1 MCLCFFGVF
10 SRVTQTEMLTEN
22 VNSLVDKQMRQINQ
36 IIVIGP
42 VDLKTKYLVNVY
54 LYPHKGFVHQIEKSG
69 SIKTRK
75 IFVILHSA
83 LCDNWYLFKVSNR
96 ENSWVT

>member
-1 MCLCFFGVF
+1 MCLCFFGFF

-22 VNSLVDKQMRQINQ
+22 VNSLVDKQMGQINQ

-42 VDLKTKYLVNVY
+42 VDSKTKYLVNVY
-54 LYPHKGFVHQIEKSG
+54 LYPHKNFVHQ
-69 SIKTRK
+69 TRK
-75 IFVILHSA
+75 VARLKLGKYLSYCIQHRVITGTYS
-83 LCDNWYLFKVSNR
+83 VSNR

>member
-22 VNSLVDKQMRQINQ
+22 FNSLVDKQMRQINQ

-42 VDLKTKYLVNVY
+42 VDSKTKYLVNVY
-54 LYPHKGFVHQIEKSG
+54 LYPHKGFVHQTRKVVRLKLGKYLSYCIQHRVITGTYSKLAIEKTAG
-69 SIKTRK
+69 
-75 IFVILHSA
+75 
-83 LCDNWYLFKVSNR
+83 
-96 ENSWVT
+96 

>member
-22 VNSLVDKQMRQINQ
+22 FNSLVDKQMRQINQ

-42 VDLKTKYLVNVY
+42 GDSKTKYLVNVY
-54 LYPHKGFVHQIEKSG
+54 LYPHKGFVHQIKKSG

-83 LCDNWYLFKVSNR
+83 PCDNWYLFKVSNR